1 MNGSMRIKTK
11 AALFFMGL
19 FLLLFIQGVY
29 FISHERNIFYN
40 EMEDKGRILAENLAE
55 ISRDAIV
62 NYQFAQLIH
71 QIQSTKS
78 KTDIDYIKIVNE
90 RNLAVAD
97 TRSGYEGWIYSG
109 NLANTT
115 RVTFLEDL
123 MMVKAPIF
131 IMGTLRGNVEIAF
144 PLHVMNSKIRKNAL
158 IFIIFFIFEI
168 IGAVLF
174 LIFFE
179 IQLVKPLDQLAQR
192 VTDITPDSLIQPLQ
206 IPSISTV
213 EIKRVSGAIE
223 QMKDTIHKAQEENIE
238 KTKLVTMG
246 KIAANFA
253 HEIRNPLEAISGS
266 AEILGYSIEKDS
278 EEDEYVSIIREEI
291 GNLNDYLERF
301 LEFAKNDPVHRAW
314 HDIETIIHDAVLL
327 LRPLFVKKNISYVSR
342 ISPDIPECYLDGGQL
357 RRVLINLLL
366 NSIESIDEGR
376 DACAEEILIMA
387 EKVQDSVR
395 IEIRDCGTG
404 IDPDVLDRIF
414 DPYVTTKSGGS
425 GIGLSICR
433 KIISQHEGT
442 IRILATSQKGTQIE
456 VQLPVRGTE
465 VSEEKKGEDG

>member
-1 MNGSMRIKTK
+1 MRIKSK
-11 AALFFMGL
+11 VALFFIGL

-29 FISHERNIFYN
+29 FVSHERNIFYN

-62 NYQFAQLIH
+62 NYQFGQLIH

-97 TRSGYEGWIYSG
+97 TRIGYEGWIYSG
-109 NLANTT
+109 KLASET
-115 RVTFLEDL
+115 RLTFEDNIML
-123 MMVKAPIF
+123 VKAPIY

-158 IFIIFFIFEI
+158 VFIIFFMFEI
-168 IGAVLF
+168 IAALMF
-174 LIFFE
+174 LAFFE
-179 IQLVKPLDQLAQR
+179 MQLVKPLDQLAQN

-206 IPSISTV
+206 VPSTSTM
-213 EIKRVSGAIE
+213 EIRRVSGAIE
-223 QMKDTIHKAQEENIE
+223 QMKDTIQKAQEENIE

-266 AEILGYSIEKDS
+266 VEILSYSIEKES

-301 LEFAKNDPVHRAW
+301 LEFAKNEPVHRAW
-314 HDIETIIHDAVLL
+314 VDIEGIIHDAVLL
-327 LRPLFVKKNISYVSR
+327 LRPLYVKKNIACISR
-342 ISPDIPECYLDGGQL
+342 ISSAIPECYLDGGQI
-357 RRVLINLLL
+357 RRVLINLIL
-366 NSIESIDEGR
+366 NSIESMDEKR
-376 DACAEEILIMA
+376 EEKKQEIIIEAESTGSL
-387 EKVQDSVR
+387 VR
-395 IEIRDCGTG
+395 IVIKDHGTG
-404 IDPDVLDRIF
+404 IDPGVMDKLF
-414 DPYVTTKSGGS
+414 EPYVTTKSGGS

-433 KIISQHEGT
+433 KIISQHEGS
-442 IRILATSQKGTQIE
+442 IRVIASSVEGTQIE
-456 VQLPVRGTE
+456 VRLPVRSNEASGGQK
-465 VSEEKKGEDG
+465 SEGQ